1 MLNERYDRT
10 TMDPELK
17 RKAALRKVLS
27 AGAPI
32 LDAPSLDLGGA
43 PARAAVARKA
53 DLLQQAAPLPHAVG
67 PSSPLYTSAQNPS
80 ATPKAQQMLKSAV
93 QKIPSAAPRHTHA
106 QPKGHKINT
115 QAPIK
120 QAFPL
125 EGPWTDLSHVQ
136 LGPKRARAHQA
147 LLEDRDHPAARS
159 IDMLRTRLLST
170 LADKGWSRVAIT
182 SPTQHCGKGFV
193 ATQLALSLSRHDR
206 CRAIVMDL
214 DLRRPSLAHQ
224 LGVEEPGDL
233 AQVLNG
239 DRSMQRHLFHA
250 KDPEFNIGGN
260 VAFGLNDMAQRYAA
274 ELLMEPRTH
283 AILDKMHERYAP
295 DVTLYNVP
303 PILEYD
309 DMIGFQK
316 QVDAIL
322 LVIGGGETQAADLR
336 KVHRIIGSDI
346 PLLGVVLNRAEDI
359 DGGRMQLRSS
369 LRHMW
374 RRVFR

>member
-1 MLNERYDRT
+1 
-10 TMDPELK
+10 
-17 RKAALRKVLS
+17 
-27 AGAPI
+27 
-32 LDAPSLDLGGA
+32 
-43 PARAAVARKA
+43 
-53 DLLQQAAPLPHAVG
+53 
-67 PSSPLYTSAQNPS
+67 
-80 ATPKAQQMLKSAV
+80 
-93 QKIPSAAPRHTHA
+93 
-106 QPKGHKINT
+106 
-115 QAPIK
+115 
-120 QAFPL
+120 
-125 EGPWTDLSHVQ
+125 
-136 LGPKRARAHQA
+136 
-147 LLEDRDHPAARS
+147 
-159 IDMLRTRLLST
+159 
-170 LADKGWSRVAIT
+170 
-182 SPTQHCGKGFV
+182 
-193 ATQLALSLSRHDR
+193 
-206 CRAIVMDL
+206 MDL

-283 AILDKMHERYAP
+283 AILNKMHERYAP

-369 LRHMW
+369 PRHMW